1 MWPGQGS
8 KYCDKKS
15 LLRAMKSNPDSV
27 ELMEMFNHISI
38 DQKLFSSER
47 QINLDQISQ
56 GRCCVYIL
64 SENDLL
70 TERSVGLEQSVK
82 ALEANGVVSDAPDC
96 LVYLT
101 KDYSPLAEIDLKNN
115 LLFKLIM

>member
-1 MWPGQGS
+1 
-8 KYCDKKS
+8 
-15 LLRAMKSNPDSV
+15 MKSNPDSV

-47 QINLDQISQ
+47 QVNLDRISQ
-56 GRCCVYIL
+56 GRNCVYVL

-70 TERSVGLEQSVK
+70 TERSTSLEESLKV
-82 ALEANGVVSDAPDC
+82 LESNNLHSDAQNC
-96 LVYLT
+96 LAYLT
-101 KDYSPLAEIDLKNN
+101 KDYSPLAELDLKNS